1 MNRLFGKIL
10 LSTAYFPPIEWF
22 IALIN
27 ADETY
32 LEQWEHYQK
41 QSYRSRCNILSSNGS
56 QTLSVPL
63 KRDGSHKLPIREI
76 EIDYSLPWLMQ
87 HKRSITAAYNSSPFF
102 EHYQDEIFEILDR
115 EERYLFDLNNKL
127 MVKLLEFIG
136 YDSAVGFTEKYINRA
151 DLSEDV
157 VDMRDDIHPKKESP
171 IPDIDIKEKPYYQ
184 VFSHKQGFIS
194 NLSILDLLSNE
205 GPNSISYLS
214 DH

>member
-1 MNRLFGKIL
+1 MNSLFGKIL

-32 LEQWEHYQK
+32 LEQWEYYQK

-63 KRDGSHKLPIREI
+63 KRDGSHKLPIKEI

-127 MVKLLEFIG
+127 TVKLLELIG
-136 YDSAVGFTEKYINRA
+136 CDYAVGFTDKYINRA

-157 VDMRDDIHPKKESP
+157 VDLRDDIHPKKESP
-171 IPDIDIKEKPYYQ
+171 ILGIEIKEKPYYQ
-184 VFSHKQGFIS
+184 VFSHKQGFVS

-214 DH
+214 D

>member
-1 MNRLFGKIL
+1 MNKSFGKIL

-27 ADETY
+27 ADEAY
-32 LEQWEHYQK
+32 LEQWEYYQK

-63 KRDGSHKLPIREI
+63 KREGSHKLPIREI
-76 EIDYSLPWLMQ
+76 EIDYSLPWLIQ

-102 EHYQDEIFEILDR
+102 EHYRDEIFEILDR

-127 MVKLLEFIG
+127 IIKLLELIG
-136 YDSAVGFTEKYINRA
+136 CDVSIGFTDEYINRTN
-151 DLSEDV
+151 LSSEV
-157 VDMRDDIHPKKESP
+157 VDFRDDIHPKKEHP
-171 IPDIDIKEKPYYQ
+171 IFGIEIKEKPYYQ
-184 VFSHKQGFIS
+184 VFNHKQGFVS

-214 DH
+214 K